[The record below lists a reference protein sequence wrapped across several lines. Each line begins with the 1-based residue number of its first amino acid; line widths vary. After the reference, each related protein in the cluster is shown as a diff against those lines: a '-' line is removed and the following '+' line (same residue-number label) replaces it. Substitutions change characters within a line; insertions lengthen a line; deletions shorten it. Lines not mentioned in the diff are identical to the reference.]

1 MLFKFIFICI
11 FLKSINS
18 FLFYNNV
25 INNFNKKLLMSCDFY
40 IEKNLN
46 IYYHNNDIF
55 SSINL
60 EKTKGYFWSYGGD
73 EDEYDYQY
81 QIEELK
87 KEQLKPLIN
96 PIIIYNKNKFIIS
109 SFEEKYK
116 TMIENHIKEFNKNWS
131 DIKLIV
137 KKEERYQI

>member
-73 EDEYDYQY
+73 KDEYDYQY

-137 KKEERYQI
+137 KKEQE